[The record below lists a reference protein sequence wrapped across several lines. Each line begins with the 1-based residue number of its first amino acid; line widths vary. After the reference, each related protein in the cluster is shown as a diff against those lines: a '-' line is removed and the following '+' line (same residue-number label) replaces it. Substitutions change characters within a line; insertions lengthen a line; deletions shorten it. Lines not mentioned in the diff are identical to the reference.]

1 MFKYLF
7 NIYNLFLKHNIF
19 FPKKSYSCFGE
30 DIFVDK
36 FFKKKK
42 LGFYVD
48 VGSYHPFFWNNT
60 YLLYKKKWN
69 GINIDANFLSVKLF
83 NVARAKDYNFN
94 VAITN
99 KNKKKI
105 KLFYRRKMNVLNT
118 TNEKFAKTNF
128 PNGYQIVNVKCSSLT
143 KILEKTKYKR
153 RVIDFLN
160 IDVESTEKDVL
171 ESLNFNIYKP
181 KLICIEIHYNK
192 LKDLKFN
199 KTYQFL
205 LKKGYRMIWSKKYS
219 FIFLNNKRNKKLKK
233 INKF

>member
-1 MFKYLF
+1 
-7 NIYNLFLKHNIF
+7 
-19 FPKKSYSCFGE
+19 
-30 DIFVDK
+30 
-36 FFKKKK
+36 
-42 LGFYVD
+42 
-48 VGSYHPFFWNNT
+48 
-60 YLLYKKKWN
+60 
-69 GINIDANFLSVKLF
+69 
-83 NVARAKDYNFN
+83 
-94 VAITN
+94 
-99 KNKKKI
+99 
-105 KLFYRRKMNVLNT
+105 MNVLNT